1 MILGGLWVIYGL
13 KAGDIKT
20 IGVPSPTPTRGAS
33 SYESEADAYFRAGKL
48 AAAIAAYQRAIDV
61 DPNDANAWAK
71 LARIQ
76 TYASAL
82 TTTDEEKRTMLLA
95 ALESANRAKELAPD
109 SSEVAAIRSFVLDWN
124 ANPVIFPD
132 TASDSLLDA
141 EREAT
146 RARQL
151 DPQNV
156 LAVVYNAEI
165 LIDQQKLAQAEQLI
179 FQVLDRGDDQ
189 IDVHRIYAL
198 LLESQSAYN
207 DAIKEYDKAILLMP
221 NLTFLYLSAGAN
233 YRRLAFGSLLREQQN
248 ELYIKSLEYFDRAAK
263 INAQLNVK
271 DPIPYLSIAKTY
283 SQMGEFFIAGRNV
296 QKALDFRPFDAD
308 VYGQLG
314 IVFFKSRNYEGS
326 IFAFK
331 CAVRGCTPPESCTG
345 RYGRD
350 CDADFGEAGVEVKG
364 LPLSDSTLVYYY
376 TYGSV
381 LAALSRP
388 KSNHCPDAIKV
399 FQELRTAYGTDATVM
414 AIVADGENICRG
426 IGQPTR
432 TPMPE
437 GTLAPTMTPTSVPD
451 IR

>member
-33 SYESEADAYFRAGKL
+33 SHESEADAYFRAGKL
-48 AAAIAAYQRAIDV
+48 DAAIASYQRAIDI
-61 DPNDANAWAK
+61 DPNDAEAFAK
-71 LARIQ
+71 MARIQ
-76 TYASAL
+76 TYASGL
-82 TTTDEEKRTMLLA
+82 TTTDDEKRTMLQA
-95 ALESANRAKELAPD
+95 ALESINRAKELAPD

-124 ANPVIFPD
+124 ADPSVFPS
-132 TASDSLLDA
+132 TAADSLLEA

-156 LAVVYNAEI
+156 LALAYNAEI
-165 LIDQQKLAQAEQLI
+165 LIDQQKLAQAELLL
-179 FQVLDRGDDQ
+179 FQALERGEDQ
-189 IDVHRIYAL
+189 MDVHRIYAY
-198 LLESQSAYN
+198 LLESQAAYN
-207 DAIKEYDKAILLMP
+207 AAIEEYDKAILLMP
-221 NLTFLYLSAGAN
+221 NLTFLYLRAGAN
-233 YRRLAFGSLLREQQN
+233 YRQLAFRSVLAEQQN
-248 ELYIKSLEYFDRAAK
+248 DLYIKSLEYFDRAAK
-263 INAQLNVK
+263 INSQLNVK

-296 QKALDFRPFDAD
+296 QKALDFKPADAD

-326 IFAFK
+326 IFALK
-331 CAVRGCTPPESCTG
+331 CAVRGCTPPESCMG
-345 RYGRD
+345 RYGRE
-350 CDADFGEAGVEVKG
+350 CDPDLGEAGVEVKG
-364 LPLSDSTLVYYY
+364 LSLSDSTLVYYY

-388 KSNHCPDAIKV
+388 RSNHCPDAAKV
-399 FQELRTAYGTDATVM
+399 FQELRAVYGNEKLVTD
-414 AIVADGENICRG
+414 IIADGENICRG

-432 TPMPE
+432 TPAPM
-437 GTLAPTMTPTSVPD
+437 GTLVPTVTPTPMQGTK
-451 IR
+451 